1 MRNFGIVPL
10 MLFRRLLLL
19 GLAVASVS
27 AFSATPSSEPNSSN
41 APKQWTASGTI
52 KEVRTNDST
61 VVVAHDAIGDYM
73 PAMTMRFNVHAPAE
87 LAGLSSGDKI
97 SFRLNV
103 TDSASWIDHLTKT
116 GTTAAQPAMSPA
128 SSPTTAETRPRS
140 RHPLLDFKFTNELN
154 QAVSFSDFRG
164 QALAIT
170 FFFTRCPIPEY
181 CPRLSK
187 NFQQASRKLEA
198 LPNAPTNWHFISVT
212 FDPENDIP
220 SVLKSYAETYRY
232 DPNHWSF
239 LTGPTNEI
247 GELARLS
254 DVKFQRDGAL
264 FNHDFR
270 TQIIDARGRLQMV
283 FPIGGDLSDA
293 IVEEIVKAARTTN
306 APADSSASH

>member
-1 MRNFGIVPL
+1 MVPV
-10 MLFRRLLLL
+10 MLFRRLLLV

-27 AFSATPSSEPNSSN
+27 AVSVSTAADEKPVSD
-41 APKQWTASGTI
+41 AKQWNVTGTI

-61 VVVAHDAIGDYM
+61 VVVTHEAIGDYM
-73 PAMTMRFNVHAPAE
+73 PAMTMRFNVRASNE
-87 LAGLSSGDKI
+87 LTGLNSGDKI

-103 TDSASWIDHLTKT
+103 TDSASWIDHVTRT
-116 GTTAAQPAMSPA
+116 GRAQPSEAP
-128 SSPTTAETRPRS
+128 AETSATAQPKPGA

-154 QAVSFSDFRG
+154 QPVSLSDFRG

-187 NFQQASRKLEA
+187 NFQEASRKLSA
-198 LPNAPTNWHFISVT
+198 LPNAPTNWHFLSVT
-212 FDPENDIP
+212 FDPENDTP
-220 SVLKSYAETYRY
+220 AVLKSYAETYHY
-232 DPNHWSF
+232 DPGHWSF

-247 GELARLS
+247 SELARLS
-254 DVKFQRDGAL
+254 DVKFQRDGAF

-270 TQIIDARGRLQMV
+270 TQIVDARGRLQMV

-293 IVEEIVKAARTTN
+293 IVREIVKAASATN
-306 APADSSASH
+306 APAVSSASH